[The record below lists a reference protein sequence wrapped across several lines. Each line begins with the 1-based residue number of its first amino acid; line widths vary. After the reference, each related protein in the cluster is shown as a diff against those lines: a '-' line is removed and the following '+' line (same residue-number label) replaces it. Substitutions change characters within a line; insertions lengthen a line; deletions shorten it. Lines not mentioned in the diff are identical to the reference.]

1 MMNKNLVLQNEADND
16 GQSVSLYYNSMLGLY
31 MAFGLSAYYSDMV
44 ASPELSFSDSL
55 KMPVALLNRADVLD
69 MRQSMKMIEHTPLR
83 SYRFQTR
90 QRIGSAGYER
100 WAKKIAR

>member
-1 MMNKNLVLQNEADND
+1 MMSENLILQNEADND
-16 GQSVSLYYNSMLGLY
+16 GQSVFLYYNSMLGLY
-31 MAFGLSAYYSDMV
+31 MAFGLSAYYSDMA

-69 MRQSMKMIEHTPLR
+69 VRQSMKMIEHTPHC